1 MRKSLPVMVS
11 EQLLRDRPPYG
22 VGGYFQPDQSFK
34 AEESNLLKMT
44 SVTFNSILKSEKIQN
59 LVPAEL

>member
-1 MRKSLPVMVS
+1 MRKSLPVTVG

-22 VGGYFQPDQSFK
+22 VGSYFQPDQSFK